1 MASIIF
7 GLAALSLG
15 LWGLSA
21 WWWSVTEVLRGIV
34 PILLI
39 ILGPIALGAGI
50 SRLRERGEMER
61 DATDTPPYAPA
72 MDDSTITVEDLG
84 R

>member
-21 WWWSVTEVLRGIV
+21 WWWSVTEVLRGLV

-39 ILGPIALGAGI
+39 IIGPIALGAGV
-50 SRLRERGEMER
+50 SRLRERGQAEQGASSAMPY
-61 DATDTPPYAPA
+61 PP
-72 MDDSTITVEDLG
+72 MDDPIVTVEDLG